1 MRNKSETDHYSWK
14 EDIHVLDKEEGYVE
28 SLSTLSK
35 EEKVSFLVEQR
46 AKKRKKKISSG
57 YFFIAPWYIAYL
69 VFAVVPIGM
78 SIYMSF
84 MDWPVIGEPTFVG
97 LDNFKNIFRDPK
109 FIESLWVTARF
120 AIVSIP
126 LGMVASFTVALIMS
140 SKTRGLNVYR
150 TIYYLPAVVSGVA
163 IGIVWRWILDPRNGL
178 LNNFLRTFGIVG
190 PGWLTDPNWVLPSY
204 MLIGL
209 WGAGAGML
217 TYLVALN
224 EVPNDLH
231 EAASLQGAKFFR
243 RLFHITVP
251 YIRPILYYN
260 LIMGIIGAFKQF
272 NIAYIVGGAGHQGRF
287 ILLYIYETAFGNF
300 RMGYASAMSWV
311 FLVIVL
317 LVTMFVFR
325 FTDFW
330 KYSQSNE
337 EE

>member
-1 MRNKSETDHYSWK
+1 MENLSKLS
-14 EDIHVLDKEEGYVE
+14 EEG
-28 SLSTLSK
+28 
-35 EEKVSFLVEQR
+35 KVSFLVKQR
-46 AKKRKKKISSG
+46 AQEKKKISKG

-69 VFAVVPIGM
+69 VFSIVPIGM

-84 MDWPVIGEPTFVG
+84 MNWPVIGEPTFVG
-97 LDNFKNIFRDPK
+97 LDNFKNIFQDQR
-109 FIESLWVTARF
+109 FIDSLWVTVRF
-120 AIVSIP
+120 AILSVP
-126 LGMVASFTVALIMS
+126 LGMIASFTVALIMS
-140 SKTRGLNVYR
+140 SKTRGLNLYR

-178 LNNFLRTFGIVG
+178 LNNFWSIFGIDG
-190 PGWLTDPNWVLPSY
+190 PGWLTDPDWVLPSY
-204 MLIGL
+204 MLISL

-243 RLFHITVP
+243 RLFYITIP

-272 NIAYIVGGAGHQGRF
+272 NVAYIVGGAGNQGRF
-287 ILLYIYETAFGNF
+287 ILLYIYETAFSNF

-317 LVTMFVFR
+317 LITMLVFR